1 MMVYAGFQLL
11 EVSCPMDVFQEAN
24 RVCGAAFYEQH
35 VVGPRPGPV
44 MCSNGTA
51 VGTTAC
57 LRDLQTP
64 FDIVMVPGSPAMG
77 SEREHRE
84 LVDWLTNAGR
94 SARKIASV
102 SNGAF
107 LVARAGL
114 ANHRWLTTRERDAQR
129 LASDYPLVHVVS
141 SRRRSRRQH
150 RRRRRE
156 STIASRL
163 LKRSVHR
170 ERALPAAFR
179 FLLMLRRC
187 GGPDEFSFGP

>member
-1 MMVYAGFQLL
+1 MRVGMMVYSGFQLL

-44 MCSNGTA
+44 ICSNGTA
-51 VGTTAC
+51 VGTTAS
-57 LRDLQTP
+57 LRDLRTS
-64 FDIVMVPGSPAMG
+64 FDIVMVPGSPATG

-84 LVDWLTNAGR
+84 LVDWLTDAGR

-114 ANHRWLTTRERDAQR
+114 ANDRWLTTRERDAQR
-129 LASDYPLVHVVS
+129 LASEYPLVHVVTDQICLKDGNLYS
-141 SRRRSRRQH
+141 SGGVSAAIYLALALVGEDLGEH
-150 RRRRRE
+150 
-156 STIASRL
+156 IAGDVAKAL
-163 LKRSVHR
+163 LC
-170 ERALPAAFR
+170 P
-179 FLLMLRRC
+179 
-187 GGPDEFSFGP
+187 GI